1 MQLEKRNIIQPIPL
15 QPLEGKKS
23 SSVPLGSQNIA
34 KSILSEALAPVV
46 GDLSLL
52 NEKLLEFIPANAATT
67 KEVLKHVFDAG
78 GKRIRPALYFF
89 ACRLFNYR
97 GDQFLPIA
105 AVCEYVHTASL
116 LHDDVVDDSS
126 LRRGKP
132 TANSIWGDQASVLV
146 GDLIYARASELMA
159 QTGSLEIVE
168 TFAVAIRH
176 MSEGELFQLEQV
188 FNLATTEETYFRIL
202 KFKTAVLIAAS
213 CKAAGILAGATLTEV
228 KALEEFGAAVGMAFQ
243 LVDDAL
249 DYLGSREIFG
259 KPTNSDLLE
268 GKVTLPI
275 ILLKER
281 ATGLELESLK
291 EILSKP
297 KVTPHDIHIICDL
310 VNKYDTAQATI
321 DRANQFNDKALNALK
336 VFPDSAARK
345 DLETLAKRLVWRFN

>member
-1 MQLEKRNIIQPIPL
+1 
-15 QPLEGKKS
+15 
-23 SSVPLGSQNIA
+23 
-34 KSILSEALAPVV
+34 
-46 GDLSLL
+46 
-52 NEKLLEFIPANAATT
+52 
-67 KEVLKHVFDAG
+67 
-78 GKRIRPALYFF
+78 
-89 ACRLFNYR
+89 
-97 GDQFLPIA
+97 
-105 AVCEYVHTASL
+105 

-159 QTGSLEIVE
+159 QTGSLDIVE
-168 TFAVAIRH
+168 TFAAAIRH

-202 KFKTAVLIAAS
+202 NFKTAVLIAAS
-213 CKAAGILAGATLTEV
+213 CKSAGILAKASTAEIS
-228 KALEEFGAAVGMAFQ
+228 ALEEFGAAVGMAFQ

-291 EILSKP
+291 AILSKP
-297 KVTPHDIHIICDL
+297 KVTQSDIHIVCEL
-310 VNKYDTAQATI
+310 VNKYDAAKATI
-321 DRANQFNDKALNALK
+321 DRANEFTDKALNALK
-336 VFPDSAARK
+336 IFPESTARK